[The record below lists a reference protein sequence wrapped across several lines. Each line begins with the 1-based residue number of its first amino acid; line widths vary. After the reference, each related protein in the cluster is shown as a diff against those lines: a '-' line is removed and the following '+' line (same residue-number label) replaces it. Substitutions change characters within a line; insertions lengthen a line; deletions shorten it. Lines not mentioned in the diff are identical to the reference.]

1 MAHKY
6 FSQFISQALK
16 EGLKGPSEGDSER
29 VKQLEA
35 EKNALESDLTSA
47 KEKIQE
53 LNAVV
58 ENKYLELGT
67 SRSQLEI
74 NSEATVRLEGLV
86 RELEEKLKSDKE
98 EMKLF
103 AGSQFKQSR
112 FEGLHVGES
121 LGYEKGYQAAYA
133 AFSRSRGMQNLVEG
147 YRQKI
152 FQRIWHSMLFIQK
165 ASPLA

>member
-6 FSQFISQALK
+6 FSQFSSQALK
-16 EGLKGPSEGDSER
+16 EGLNGPSEGDSER

-35 EKNALESDLTSA
+35 EKNAFESDLTSA

-74 NSEATVRLEGLV
+74 NSEA
-86 RELEEKLKSDKE
+86 
-98 EMKLF
+98 
-103 AGSQFKQSR
+103 
-112 FEGLHVGES
+112 GERT
-121 LGYEKGYQAAYA
+121 GGEI
-133 AFSRSRGMQNLVEG
+133 
-147 YRQKI
+147 KI
-152 FQRIWHSMLFIQK
+152 
-165 ASPLA
+165 